1 MKSYIQF
8 IKEQNENKISIQ
20 DIYNS
25 IKEIFKSDD
34 VLSTDSVYQDGQ
46 NGIMLVISINKL
58 LSSDQAVI
66 YTKILFHVDEQKM
79 YVTRN
84 AFEYLYTLPN
94 PNSKDIT
101 SYREVQI
108 TDINDFKTKLTDIIK
123 NNDFADDIKTL
134 SELIKHP
141 ENLINDWF
149 YKNDIKDISIT
160 GFKYEPKMKTI
171 PSKSLIFEFQITT
184 NDKDE
189 FTLTIRKTGE
199 NNFKLSFDIFGK
211 KVDKDIN
218 SLNLDTLIKI
228 ISETIKNNMKK

>member
-1 MKSYIQF
+1 MKSYIEF

-20 DIYNS
+20 DVYNTM
-25 IKEIFKSDD
+25 KDIFKSDD
-34 VLSTDSVYQDGQ
+34 VLSTDSVYQDAD
-46 NGIMLVISINKL
+46 NGLMLIISINKL

-66 YTKILFHVDEQKM
+66 YTKILFHVDIQKM

-108 TDINDFKTKLTDIIK
+108 TDINDFKTKLSDIIK
-123 NNDFADDIKTL
+123 NNDFADDIKIL
-134 SELIKHP
+134 SELIKQP

-160 GFKYEPKMKTI
+160 GFKYEPKMKTT
-171 PSKSLIFEFQITT
+171 PSKSLFFEFDITT
-184 NDKDE
+184 NDKDN

-211 KVDKDIN
+211 KEDKDIN
-218 SLNLDTLIKI
+218 NLTLDTIIKI
-228 ISETIKNNMKK
+228 IGETIKKNTK